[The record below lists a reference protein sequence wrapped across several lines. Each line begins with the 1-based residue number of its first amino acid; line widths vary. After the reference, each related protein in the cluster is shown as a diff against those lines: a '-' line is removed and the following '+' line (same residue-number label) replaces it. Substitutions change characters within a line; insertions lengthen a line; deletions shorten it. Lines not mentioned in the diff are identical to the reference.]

1 MAFTLENQVLP
12 EDLDW
17 IDEFSG
23 WSPVQRE
30 TTLGSTGKNIHQSGI
45 LIAGRPITL
54 SSESQGDIAG
64 VATRADVLAIQDM
77 VLTTTPMVLTIDARQ
92 FNVVWADKDPF
103 TAVPLYRISDPD
115 LTTPYK
121 IVLKFITV
129 EVSP

>member
-54 SSESQGDIAG
+54 SSESLGEVAG
-64 VATRADVLAIQDM
+64 VVARADVLVIQEM
-77 VLTTTPMVLTIDARQ
+77 LLITTPMLLTLDDRQ
-92 FNVVWADKDPF
+92 FHVAWADKDPF
-103 TAVPLYRISDPD
+103 TATPLTRYSDPA
-115 LTTPYK
+115 LTDKYK
-121 IVLKFITV
+121 IILKFITV
-129 EVSP
+129 EVTP